1 MWNAESEGVKAEWKT
16 KADIVKIE
24 HALKYP
30 GYTYQPRK
38 PTEKKRRMT
47 KKKTE
52 AINALREDVDLAYGS
67 QVPVT
72 LETANANSHPT
83 DATHPIDT
91 VSQLFPMKHDDP
103 MRREFDLPTGVED
116 FDRFASDIDNY
127 NSCGQE
133 FTWSS
138 GGGSIESSFSTG
150 NDFQEHLELANF
162 EALIDWNTL
171 QNAPLMVVAHAN
183 AADAELRDNA
193 VANWESDF
201 S

>member
-1 MWNAESEGVKAEWKT
+1 MWKAESEAVRAEWKT
-16 KADIVKIE
+16 KADRVKVE
-24 HALKYP
+24 HALKFP

-38 PTEKKRRMT
+38 PNEKKRRMT

-52 AINALREDVDLAYGS
+52 AVKALRDLAYGS

-72 LETANANSHPT
+72 LETDGTNSNPT

-103 MRREFDLPTGVED
+103 MRREFDLPTGVEA
-116 FDRFASDIDNY
+116 FDRFASNIDNY

-133 FTWSS
+133 FTWSAD
-138 GGGSIESSFSTG
+138 GGSIESYFSAG

-162 EALIDWNTL
+162 EALIDWNTS
-171 QNAPLMVVAHAN
+171 QNAAQMAVAHAN
-183 AADAELRDNA
+183 ASDAELRDNA